1 MSKAGAAN
9 KRPATEETVGRHGAS
24 VGDRRLGSRKAAYES
39 RKDSAQSE
47 VMRVALWPDFSA
59 VASSRAVV
67 QREINDEARSDR
79 YRKREHFGCEPR
91 AGDSKCTALSPLS
104 PCANL
109 YLANFYPPKP
119 RPGSPRGRCAHCSVC
134 QSEQSGSHRRWK
146 PWLQSNRPTLVRDR
160 RIDPLATRTGTNWW
174 RCRDVRFVA
183 KGLNRSRGSSLRR
196 GHGFT

>member
-1 MSKAGAAN
+1 MISGPRAPISSPTMRHSSNRERHRARLAFIQEGLGEHNAERIGLSGPCRQVSKAGAAN

-47 VMRVALWPDFSA
+47 VMRAALWPNFRA
-59 VASSRAVV
+59 VACSRAVV

-79 YRKREHFGCEPR
+79 YRKHGHFDCEPR

-109 YLANFYPPKP
+109 YLANLYPPKP
-119 RPGSPRGRCAHCSVC
+119 RLGSARGRCAHCSVC
-134 QSEQSGSHRRWK
+134 QSE
-146 PWLQSNRPTLVRDR
+146 
-160 RIDPLATRTGTNWW
+160 
-174 RCRDVRFVA
+174 
-183 KGLNRSRGSSLRR
+183 
-196 GHGFT
+196 